1 MRAAEHA
8 APLLPADAARLADA
22 SLHAGLARL
31 PAPDTYA
38 PFGYGPWWVLGAS
51 ALLLVIA
58 AYAFSW
64 AWTRPR
70 GILTPPPPPPVP
82 IDVRSVKEKYL
93 GMIDE
98 VAAEHAAGE
107 LEPRALAQRLSLV
120 LRFFAHESTGVV
132 AEVMTLR
139 DLRGADLP
147 SVEGAVA
154 QYYPASFRRAAKHD
168 PDAAI
173 ASARQVVATWM

>member
-1 MRAAEHA
+1 MRAAD
-8 APLLPADAARLADA
+8 LLL
-22 SLHAGLARL
+22 L
-31 PAPDTYA
+31 PAPDTYG

-51 ALLLVIA
+51 AILLVIA
-58 AYAFSW
+58 AYAFGW
-64 AWTRPR
+64 LWTRPR

-98 VAAEHAAGE
+98 VAAEHAAGD
-107 LEPRALAQRLSLV
+107 LEPRQLAQRLSLV

-139 DLRGADLP
+139 EVGEADLP
-147 SVEGAVA
+147 SVQGAVS
-154 QYYPASFRRAAKHD
+154 QYYPSSFRRAAKHD
-168 PDAAI
+168 PEAAI
-173 ASARQVVATWM
+173 SAARRVVSTWM

>member
-1 MRAAEHA
+1 VRAAE
-8 APLLPADAARLADA
+8 PLG
-22 SLHAGLARL
+22 GLAQL

-38 PFGYGPWWVLGAS
+38 PFGYGPWWVLGTI
-51 ALLLVIA
+51 ALLTVLG
-58 AYAFSW
+58 AYALAW

-70 GILTPPPPPPVP
+70 GILEPPPPPPVP

-98 VAAEHAAGE
+98 VAVLHTDGE
-107 LEPRALAQRLSLV
+107 LDARALAQRLSLV

-139 DLRGADLP
+139 DLRAADLP
-147 SVEGAVA
+147 SVHGAVA
-154 QYYPASFRRAAKHD
+154 QYYPSSFRRTAQHD
-168 PDAAI
+168 PQAAI
-173 ASARQVVATWM
+173 AAAREVVATWM

>member
-1 MRAAEHA
+1 MRAAEGLRA
-8 APLLPADAARLADA
+8 LAM
-22 SLHAGLARL
+22 L

-38 PFGYGPWWVLGAS
+38 PFGYWPWWVLGAA
-51 ALLLVIA
+51 ALLLVA
-58 AYAFSW
+58 GLYAFAW

-98 VAAEHAAGE
+98 VALSHSEGE
-107 LEPRALAQRLSLV
+107 LDPRELSQRLSLV

-139 DLRGADLP
+139 DLGDADLP

-154 QYYPASFRRAAKHD
+154 QYYPSSFRRAATHD
-168 PDAAI
+168 PEAAI
-173 ASARQVVATWM
+173 AAARQVVATWM

>member
-1 MRAAEHA
+1 MPAAE
-8 APLLPADAARLADA
+8 LAD
-22 SLHAGLARL
+22 GLARL
-31 PAPDTYA
+31 PAPDTYG
-38 PFGYGPWWVLGAS
+38 PFGYGPWWVLGAA
-51 ALLLVIA
+51 ALLLVA
-58 AYAFSW
+58 TAYALAW

-70 GILTPPPPPPVP
+70 GILTPPPPPVAP
-82 IDVRSVKEKYL
+82 IDVRSVKQKYL

-139 DLRGADLP
+139 DLGGADLP
-147 SVEGAVA
+147 TVEGAVA

-173 ASARQVVATWM
+173 AAARQVVATWM

>member
-1 MRAAEHA
+1 MRAA
-8 APLLPADAARLADA
+8 D
-22 SLHAGLARL
+22 LARL
-31 PAPDTYA
+31 PAPDTYG
-38 PFGYGPWWVLGAS
+38 PFGYGPWWLLGAL
-51 ALLLVIA
+51 ALLVVIA

-64 AWTRPR
+64 LLTRPR
-70 GILTPPPPPPVP
+70 GILEPPPPPPVP
-82 IDVRSVKEKYL
+82 IDVRSVKQKYL

-107 LEPRALAQRLSLV
+107 LGPRELAQRLSLV

-139 DLRGADLP
+139 DLGEADLP

-154 QYYPASFRRAAKHD
+154 QYYPSSFARSARHD

-173 ASARQVVATWM
+173 GAARQVVATWM

>member
-1 MRAAEHA
+1 MRAAE
-8 APLLPADAARLADA
+8 LA
-22 SLHAGLARL
+22 HELAML
-31 PAPDTYA
+31 PAPDTYG

-51 ALLLVIA
+51 AILLVIA
-58 AYAFSW
+58 AYAFAW
-64 AWTRPR
+64 LWTRPR

-98 VAAEHAAGE
+98 VAAEHAAGDLGARE
-107 LEPRALAQRLSLV
+107 LSQRLSLV
-120 LRFFAHESTGVV
+120 LRFFAHESTGVM

-139 DLRGADLP
+139 DLGEADLP
-147 SVEGAVA
+147 SVEGAVS
-154 QYYPASFRRAAKHD
+154 QYYPSSFRRAAKHD

-173 ASARQVVATWM
+173 SAARQVVATWM